1 MDPVLALLNNK
12 GISFTPSG
20 KDYVIKCLNPD
31 HEDNNPSCRVDKV
44 IGIAHCFSCG
54 WKRNLFKHFGV
65 FTDTSSIKVAQLKQ
79 KLKDIREQSIEIE
92 FPENFTP
99 YTESFRGISSKTLR
113 HFEAFYTNGHDKLD
127 DRIVFPIR
135 DVTKKIAA
143 FIGRHVLSDAN
154 PRYVVYPSGKPLPLF
169 PNIVDSINSIVLV
182 EGIFDM
188 LNMYDKGLHN
198 VVCTFGTSTITE
210 KTVSAKMLSFKTLG
224 VNKVFILYDGD
235 KPGREAA
242 KTLKPI
248 LESDG
253 FTVEII
259 DLPDDVD
266 PGILT
271 SEDVE
276 SIKGYINENS
286 NN

>member
-20 KDYVIKCLNPD
+20 KDYVIKCLNPE

-113 HFEAFYTNGHDKLD
+113 YFEAFYTNGHDKLD

-169 PNIVDSINSIVLV
+169 PNVIDNTSCIVLV

-188 LNMYDKGLHN
+188 LNMYDKGVHN

-224 VNKVFILYDGD
+224 VSKVFILYDGD

-242 KTLKPI
+242 KALKPV

-253 FTVEII
+253 FIVEII

-266 PGILT
+266 PGVLT
-271 SEDVE
+271 NEDVE
-276 SIKGYINENS
+276 SIKEYIHENS
-286 NN
+286 DN

>member
-65 FTDTSSIKVAQLKQ
+65 FTNNSSIKVAQLKQ

-99 YTESFRGISSKTLR
+99 YNESFRGVSSQTLK
-113 HFEAFYTNGHDKLD
+113 HFEAFYTSGHDKLD

-169 PNIVDSINSIVLV
+169 PNIIEDAKSIILV

-188 LNMYDKGLHN
+188 LNMYDKGVHN

-210 KTVSAKMLSFKTLG
+210 KTISTKMLSFKTLG
-224 VNKVFILYDGD
+224 ITKVFILYDGD

-242 KTLKPI
+242 KILKPI

-253 FTVEII
+253 FVVEII

-266 PGILT
+266 PGVLT
-271 SEDVE
+271 KEDVE
-276 SIKGYINENS
+276 SIKEYIHENS
-286 NN
+286 DN